1 MMDKLIRWSVS
12 NRYLVIAFSLVFGIF
27 GLYLCFH
34 TPVDVFPDLT
44 APTVVVLTEAP
55 GYSPSEVENLVTF
68 PLETTLNGA
77 PGIRRVR
84 SASMPG
90 FSIVWS
96 EFDWGEEMNVARQ
109 IVAERVQL
117 TIPELPEGIMPPI
130 LAPPTS
136 LMGEIQIAALHA
148 DNRSMTDLQ
157 NYAEIVLARRL
168 LAVPGVAQV
177 TVVGS
182 GDRQYQ
188 VALKPERLTARDVTV
203 AEVAEA
209 LASNNMNI
217 PAGFISE
224 RGTEYLVTGLGR
236 LQNTTDIGKVVVATK
251 RGIPVCVEDV
261 AEVRLGAAPTRGT
274 GSANGKPAV
283 LLIIQKQPQANT
295 LNLDQV
301 LEDVFADERAKLPE
315 GMALDTNLMKQADFI
330 RVAVRNVANAI
341 RDGMVIVVLIMAFF
355 LLSGRALLITLTALP
370 LSLIIAVL
378 SVQFFGGSINTMT
391 LGGLAIAIGSLM
403 DDAVIDVENTI
414 RRLRLGRVHLADG
427 NVSPLRIVYEA
438 SSEVRSAIVFATVLI
453 TVVFLPLYTLE
464 NVEGRLL
471 QPLATSYI
479 VAIFASL
486 LVALTLTPALAAV
499 LLPGSGIVQSP
510 REPRVAE
517 LVRRAYNVLLGPVL
531 RHPWFVT
538 LPVVAAFVVSVVA
551 FSFMGRSFLPDFN
564 EGSLNVVANT
574 LPGTSLEESNR
585 IGLQIE
591 QQLMEVPEISS
602 VARKTGRGDLDEHAQ
617 GIEGSEMEATYLLKE
632 RSKEKMLEEVRGRL
646 DRIPGIS
653 YGIGGPISHRIDHML
668 SGARSSIAIKFTG
681 EDLYTL
687 RELAEEAQKRIKKI
701 PGAAD
706 IAVEPQT
713 DVPEVRVRF
722 DRDLLARHGIS
733 FEEAGLTLRAA
744 LFGAPVSRI
753 FEGRNAYDLVL
764 RLAEEGDATLASLEK
779 LPLRSASGALVP
791 LNAVASVFRGSGP
804 NVITRDQVQ
813 RKIFVTCNP
822 SGRDVTS
829 LVRDIRS
836 EIDPLVARKEGYAV
850 HYGGQ
855 FESAAAASGR
865 LLASGAVVLVG
876 VFALLFMAFKNGRD
890 ALFVMASLP
899 LALIGGVAAVFLMGG
914 VLSVAS
920 IIGFISV
927 FGVAARNG
935 IMLVNHI
942 RHLQLEEAVTDFTE
956 AVRRGS
962 VERIVPVLMTALST
976 GFALIPLVLAHEA
989 PGNEIQSPMA
999 VVIIGGL
1006 LSATFLNMIVVPA
1019 LYLRLGRPAAKE
1031 ETTA

>member
-1 MMDKLIRWSVS
+1 MMDKLIQWSVT
-12 NRYLVIAFSLVFGIF
+12 NRYLVIALSLVGTVF

-90 FSIVWS
+90 YSIVWS

-117 TIPELPEGIMPPI
+117 TAPDLPEDIMPPI

-148 DNRSMTDLQ
+148 ENRSMTDLQ

-168 LAVPGVAQV
+168 LAVPGVAQI

-188 VALKPERLTARDVTV
+188 VALKPDRLAALGITL
-203 AEVAEA
+203 AEVAEV
-209 LASNNMNI
+209 LAENNMNI

-236 LQNTTDIGKVVVATK
+236 LQTVEDIGKVVVTT
-251 RGIPVCVEDV
+251 RQGVPVFVSDV

-295 LNLDQV
+295 LELDKV
-301 LEDVFADERAKLPE
+301 LEEVFAEEEAKLPT
-315 GMALDTNLMKQADFI
+315 GMEMNTSLMKQADFI
-330 RVAVRNVANAI
+330 RIAVSNVANAI
-341 RDGMVIVVLIMAFF
+341 RDGMIIVVLIMAFF
-355 LLSGRALLITLTALP
+355 LLSGKALFITLTALP
-370 LSLIIAVL
+370 ISLIIAVL
-378 SVQFFGGSINTMT
+378 SIQFFGGSINTMT

-414 RRLRLGRVHLADG
+414 RRLRLSQDEIVG
-427 NVSPLRIVYEA
+427 NKPRALRIVYEA
-438 SSEVRSAIVFATVLI
+438 SSEVRSAIVFATVII
-453 TVVFLPLYTLE
+453 TVVFVPLYTLE

-471 QPLATSYI
+471 RPLATSYI

-486 LVALTLTPALAAV
+486 LVALTLTPALEAV
-499 LLPGSGIVQSP
+499 LLPGSRIVSNP
-510 REPRVAE
+510 REPRVAS
-517 LVRRAYNVLLGPVL
+517 LVRRGYNLILRPVL
-531 RHPWFVT
+531 RHPWLVS
-538 LPVVAAFVVSVVA
+538 LPVAAVFIASLVG
-551 FSFMGRSFLPDFN
+551 FSFMGQSFLPDFN
-564 EGSLNVVANT
+564 EGALNVVANT

-585 IGLQIE
+585 IGLQVE
-591 QQLMEVPEISS
+591 RLLMEVPEITS
-602 VARKTGRGDLDEHAQ
+602 VARKTGRGELDEHAQ
-617 GIEGSEMEATYLLKE
+617 GIEGSEMEATYLLTD
-632 RSKEKMLEEVRGRL
+632 RSKDEMLVEVREKL
-646 DRIPGIS
+646 DKVPGIS

-668 SGARSSIAIKFTG
+668 SGARSSVAIKFTG
-681 EDLYTL
+681 EDLYVL
-687 RELAEEAQKRIKKI
+687 RELAEEAQERIRQI

-706 IAVEPQT
+706 IAMEPQT
-713 DVPEVRVRF
+713 DVPEVSVRF
-722 DRDLLARHGIS
+722 DRDLLARQGIS
-733 FEEAGLTLRAA
+733 FEEAGVTLRAA
-744 LFGAPVSRI
+744 LFGAPVTRI
-753 FEGRNAYDLVL
+753 YEGRNAYDLVL
-764 RLAEEGDATLASLEK
+764 RLAEDKDATLTSLEK
-779 LPLRSASGALVP
+779 LPLRNSAGALVP
-791 LNAVASVFRGSGP
+791 LHTVATVFRGSGP

-822 SGRDVTS
+822 SGRDVAS
-829 LVRDIRS
+829 LVRDIRT
-836 EIDPLVARKEGYAV
+836 EIDPLLAGKEGYSV

-865 LLASGAVVLVG
+865 LLASGAVVLFG
-876 VFALLFMAFKNGRD
+876 VFALLLMAFKNIRD

-899 LALIGGVAAVFLMGG
+899 LALIGGVVAVFLMGG

-935 IMLVNHI
+935 IMLVQHI
-942 RHLQLEEAVTDFTE
+942 RHLQLEEGVTDFAE
-956 AVRRGS
+956 AVRRGA

-1006 LSATFLNMIVVPA
+1006 LTATFLNMIVVPT
-1019 LYLRLGRPAAKE
+1019 LYLRLGRPALMNE
-1031 ETTA
+1031 NIT